1 MRTGQIAAFRARTA
15 TNVRVT
21 VRLSVSLCVD
31 DPRMTCGTRFAAR
44 THNRVSH
51 RNRIDVVHL
60 ASRMRGER
68 KRSVSATRMDVR
80 LVFAREQC
88 VSIACDHVRNS
99 RALSHPR
106 IVFFDKL
113 HVGCVSMRVPLP
125 NPCIER
131 ASVVNAQ
138 AHNDVSCRK
147 PA

>member
-1 MRTGQIAAFRARTA
+1 MRQRGTQFHPGQ
-15 TNVRVT
+15 
-21 VRLSVSLCVD
+21 
-31 DPRMTCGTRFAAR
+31 
-44 THNRVSH
+44 HVSH
-51 RNRIDVVHL
+51 IALFGSKALITSPCAMQVGMGRDHTLFALVPGYVRFYKET
-60 ASRMRGER
+60 RMRGER

-125 NPCIER
+125 NPRIER